1 MSPVLEVVPSNAFV
15 KFLVFSVDI
24 IAKETNISFLAKYI
38 YQRLPPSINC
48 QIPSIMMKPR
58 ARSLAT
64 ESILIIMAVNLRLY
78 TLTNVTITE

>member
-1 MSPVLEVVPSNAFV
+1 MSPVLEVVPSNAFA
-15 KFLVFSVDI
+15 KFSVLSVDI
-24 IAKETNISFLAKYI
+24 IAKETNISFFAKYN

-48 QIPSIMMKPR
+48 QIPRIMMKPR
-58 ARSLAT
+58 ARSLTT